1 MRGWQG
7 DDFLKNG
14 VPRAL
19 LALTIALAPLLA
31 HPQSP
36 EHSAQLAQVASQ
48 CVDFE
53 RKPNESI
60 VQQSERLLNRLRF
73 APNKNNAAGPSAPA
87 DKSPCWSN
95 PQFLAELGH
104 LLIKQKLYLDASEY
118 LEASILLDPSNQ
130 NAQVDYALAL
140 SGSGDLRSG
149 SSMLSALIKQ
159 PWLPAELA
167 PSLGLAKDILNQGV
181 WRERGLAGLTI
192 GYDSNL
198 LGAPNIS
205 GLALTVSGQTAVLP
219 LSGSYLAKK
228 GGYGQADVQYEAQKM
243 DLEGRRY
250 DFYGSVRQRI
260 APGYSDANFTQ
271 LNLVGEYGSPRS
283 FGEIYLNY
291 GLSGYQ
297 TYSENFYSNNTVGAG
312 AIVPFAGSCAMRM
325 GASAAM
331 RRFATNTILS
341 GNYLG
346 GQAIFGCQSPFYWQF
361 IANWGQ
367 DMPVDS
373 QRPGGAQNQA
383 TLRALTV
390 IPVPIGQVLLD
401 GQWASYQDHQGY
413 SPLLADGS
421 ARTMT
426 QYSLKTEYQYP
437 IKPDV
442 QAALGYNWVNQLSSL
457 PLFAFSSSGPYIALR
472 FGW

>member
-1 MRGWQG
+1 VTGWQ
-7 DDFLKNG
+7 DADLLKN
-14 VPRAL
+14 VLPCAL
-19 LALTIALAPLLA
+19 AALTIGLAPLLA
-31 HPQSP
+31 YSQSP
-36 EHSAQLAQVASQ
+36 ARSAKLAQVSAQ
-48 CVDFE
+48 CVDFA
-53 RKPNESI
+53 RKPNESPS
-60 VQQSERLLNRLRF
+60 QQSDRLLNLLRTT
-73 APNKNNAAGPSAPA
+73 PNKNDSASPSAQA

-95 PQFLAELGH
+95 SQFLAELGH
-104 LLIKQKLYLDASEY
+104 ALVEQKLYLDASEY
-118 LEASILLDPSNQ
+118 LEASILLDSNNK

-149 SSMLSALIKQ
+149 SSMLSTLIRE
-159 PWLPAELA
+159 PGLPVELA

-219 LSGSYLAKK
+219 LATSYLAKK
-228 GGYGQADVQYEAQKM
+228 GGYGQADVQYEAQKI

-250 DFYGSVRQRI
+250 DFYGNVRQRN
-260 APGYSDANFTQ
+260 APSYSDANFTQ
-271 LNLVGEYGSPRS
+271 LNLVGEFGTPIS

-297 TYSENFYSNNTVGAG
+297 TYSESFYTNNSLGAG
-312 AIVPFAGSCAMRM
+312 AIMPFASSCALRM
-325 GASAAM
+325 GASGAI
-331 RRFATNTILS
+331 RRFTTNTVLS

-346 GQAIFGCQSPFYWQF
+346 AQAIVGCQNPFYWQF
-361 IANWGQ
+361 IGNWGQ

-383 TLRALTV
+383 SLRALTV
-390 IPVPIGQVLLD
+390 IPAPVGQVLVD
-401 GQWASYQDHQGY
+401 TQWASYQDNQGY
-413 SPLLADGS
+413 SPLLAAGS
-421 ARTMT
+421 TRAMT
-426 QYSLKTEYQYP
+426 QYSVKTEYQYP
-437 IKPDV
+437 IKPDW
-442 QAALGYNWVNQLSSL
+442 QAAIGYNWVNQLSSL
-457 PLFAFSSSGPYIALR
+457 PLFAFNSSGPYLAIR